1 MQSIFSLFIPLSIT
15 YPFYFYYSG
24 VTMRILVVGCLHG
37 ELERLYEVA
46 REIEASRGQFI
57 DLIICCGDFQAVR
70 NPADM
75 RSLNVPPKYAHL
87 QSFYK
92 YCINFLYYSLGNS
105 YFVYYSNFRLLRN
118 LISIG
123 FTMASVLLL
132 FSQYLLLEIMN
143 LRIFCKSCHMED
155 G

>member
-1 MQSIFSLFIPLSIT
+1 
-15 YPFYFYYSG
+15 
-24 VTMRILVVGCLHG
+24 MRILVVGCLHG
-37 ELERLYEVA
+37 ELEKLYEVA

-92 YCINFLYYSLGNS
+92 Y
-105 YFVYYSNFRLLRN
+105 
-118 LISIG
+118 
-123 FTMASVLLL
+123 
-132 FSQYLLLEIMN
+132 
-143 LRIFCKSCHMED
+143 
-155 G
+155 